1 MKIQPWYVLVII
13 PLATIIYCSVLFAEY
28 PAYYTEDHRVGGD
41 RRNPEPFSWHN
52 NFSFVGLA
60 AWDAPEMIEYQSF
73 GFDSCEGNAAPAGIN
88 VSNDATCTPNIN
100 DTLAV
105 KMRWRGRTRPPKKPT
120 FKLKLYR
127 CECDGAECEWK
138 KYKIDNSSCILNT
151 VPKQEYQGSAT
162 NEWTVRSDRHDFLN
176 IYELFGARF
185 FSFMGGRDYMWSTI
199 VTVSF
204 KQCAEQTAGCINQ
217 SMGMYQ
223 FTTSPEDDILPSK
236 EEMLWK
242 YDEGDHEPR
251 PWGRPDLDLKE
262 PDSCDDNSTSTDCTD
277 ESAAFIDV
285 INKFE
290 NGSAIIDIQTFAARV
305 WLQAMTS
312 DRDYKRS
319 LYFYTLENTETIYA
333 GPAWDSGYAF
343 NCPDLRCYDL
353 KLAQIDGWIPHF
365 YEAYWPYF
373 DQLRPACADAWKARD
388 VAAFI
393 DDFEAEVRTNYTSL
407 IRYDWE
413 LWRHVEDFECFP
425 AVFQEETYSQQA
437 GGRLS
442 WKLENIDTQVDLFFE
457 YLHGRHAFL
466 NENHED
472 IVGAERKPSMSW
484 GPLFV
489 AFVTLTTLSIV
500 AIAVLLVVALTNT
513 SKYSLL
519 NESIF

>member
-1 MKIQPWYVLVII
+1 MKIQPWYVLAII

-28 PAYYTEDHRVGGD
+28 PAFYPKVYWVGGD
-41 RRNPEPFSWHN
+41 RRKPEPLSWHN
-52 NFSFVGLA
+52 NISLVGLT

-88 VSNDATCTPNIN
+88 VSNDVTCTPNIS

-105 KMRWRGRTRPPKKPT
+105 KMRWRGRTRPPSKPS

-127 CECDGAECEWK
+127 CECDGAECEWA

-151 VPKQEYQGSAT
+151 VADQEYQGSAT
-162 NEWTVRSDRHDFLN
+162 NEWTLRSDRLDYLN
-176 IYELFGARF
+176 IYDLFSARF
-185 FSFMGGRDYMWSTI
+185 FSFMGGRDFMWSTI
-199 VTVSF
+199 ASISLMECTAQSSG
-204 KQCAEQTAGCINQ
+204 CSAE

-223 FTTSPEDDILPSK
+223 LTTSPEDDILPSK

-242 YDEGDHEPR
+242 YDFGDNEPR

-262 PDSCDDNSTSTDCTD
+262 PDSCDDNSTSTDCLQ

-290 NGSAIIDIQTFAARV
+290 NGTANIDIQTFAARA
-305 WLQAMTS
+305 WLQAMSS

-319 LYFYTLENTETIYA
+319 LYFYTLKNNETIYA
-333 GPAWDSGYAF
+333 GPAWDKAYAYK
-343 NCPDLRCYDL
+343 CPHFRCHDL
-353 KLAQIDGWIPHF
+353 KLAQGDGWVPHF
-365 YEAYWPYF
+365 YEVYEPYF
-373 DQLRPACADAWKARD
+373 DQLRPACAAAWKARD
-388 VAAFI
+388 VKAFI
-393 DDFEAEVRTNYTSL
+393 DDFEAEVRTHYISL

-425 AVFQEETYSQQA
+425 AVFQEENYGQAA

-442 WKLENIDTQVDLFFE
+442 WKLESIDRQLDIFFE
-457 YLHGRHAFL
+457 YLHDRHAFL

-472 IVGAERKPSMSW
+472 FVGAERKPSMPW

-489 AFVTLTTLSIV
+489 AFVTLTTLSLV
-500 AIAVLLVVALTNT
+500 AIAVLFVVAYTNT